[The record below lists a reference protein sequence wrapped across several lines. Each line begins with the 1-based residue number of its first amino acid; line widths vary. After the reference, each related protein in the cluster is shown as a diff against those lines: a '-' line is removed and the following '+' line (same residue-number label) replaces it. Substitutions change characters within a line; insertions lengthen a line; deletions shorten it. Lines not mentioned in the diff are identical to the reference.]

1 MCTCRCKRC
10 PCAAAACCQ
19 VRVGEVL
26 PGGGYTSQR
35 WHTHQGRAHKL
46 ALDLQAPAH
55 CFYSCGEDGEVLHY
69 DLRAGPAAG
78 RQRLLLC
85 HGCNAR
91 GSVNAR
97 VGV

>member
-1 MCTCRCKRC
+1 
-10 PCAAAACCQ
+10 
-19 VRVGEVL
+19 VGEVL